1 MNRSVAARWAGEFTV
16 IVFGVL
22 VALGVDDWNAR
33 RQDRELERSLLD
45 RMQAELSA
53 DGADLATAAADAQ
66 LRLRVLDAVLAGL
79 GDETAQTRMRLQEN
93 DSLFSPSRRDSLRAL
108 AGRSLWASPDVEA
121 RPLGGFQYRPE
132 FDLSSTA
139 YQEMIATGAVRI
151 LKDNA
156 LRAAVMSYYQLAEDQ
171 GGNEQRQMGY
181 NDRLEDALVSI
192 GVAAGDD
199 ISLVDLVAAARRV
212 PTFAVE
218 ARRAQ
223 TNIRMQAVYYSRIE
237 VGRLQLEEVIRDYR
251 AGR

>member
-1 MNRSVAARWAGEFTV
+1 
-16 IVFGVL
+16 
-22 VALGVDDWNAR
+22 
-33 RQDRELERSLLD
+33 
-45 RMQAELSA
+45 
-53 DGADLATAAADAQ
+53 
-66 LRLRVLDAVLAGL
+66 
-79 GDETAQTRMRLQEN
+79 
-93 DSLFSPSRRDSLRAL
+93 
-108 AGRSLWASPDVEA
+108 
-121 RPLGGFQYRPE
+121 
-132 FDLSSTA
+132 
-139 YQEMIATGAVRI
+139 MIATGAVRI